1 MALTWLH
8 VSDFHLSNGAPYDQV
23 VILRALVESVRRFR
37 EEGHVPDLIF
47 ATGDIA
53 QNGKANEYDAATKFF
68 DDLLEAAAL
77 NRDRLFIIPGN
88 HDVDRKMGKWSH
100 RHLDNAEEAD
110 EYFDPESTFPQLRDK
125 FQAFSSWYNDYFKTI
140 RLFPTNT
147 TCSPVERV
155 TINGLRL
162 AVLPLNSALF
172 CIDDHDHAKLFIGCR
187 CLDAA
192 KTQLEEADLKV
203 ALIHHPLDW
212 LNPFEQSNIEA
223 VLEESVDLLLQG
235 HFHQVAVKGIVSANG
250 GYLKLAA
257 GASYQTRQ
265 WPNTAMY
272 VTFENSG
279 VTIFP
284 IRYVGTP
291 REVWTLDTSLYPSP
305 SYTGSFV
312 LPRRIGTGYDKDLL
326 SKLSAP
332 KAFIAYSWED
342 DNHKKWVADLA
353 TRLRHSGVET
363 ILDQWHAVPG
373 DQLPDFMEKEIRNND
388 YVLIICTPKY
398 RSKCDKRDGGAGYE
412 GDIMTAEVFTTK
424 NHRKF
429 IPVLA
434 KGSWDESAPSWLKGK
449 FYVDLSTPV
458 EDERD
463 YPRLLAA
470 LLNSHPQPPPVMQ
483 RMPEIPSRLL
493 STTLPI
499 VKVENRQQ
507 LFRNTNEQNAEYILI
522 RGGSYLYSATEKEEQ
537 VSDIYFA
544 KYPVTNQRYRD
555 FIQFLQSDGSSQ
567 GVSVSVS
574 SIREELKA
582 IAKRNLWWPQ
592 LGDYLYEGKND
603 LAALFRSS
611 FDGEAKFK
619 GNNQPVVGV
628 TWYASRAYCLW
639 LSMLEGS
646 TTRYRLPT
654 EIEWEWAAGGI
665 RETTPQKV
673 RDYPWPEEEG
683 DISVRLANY
692 NSTVGATTPI
702 GSYPDG
708 ATPEGLYDMA
718 GNVWEWTDSWY
729 NEETRSLRVLR
740 GGSWLNVAEYCRSA
754 YRGSYAPD
762 DRSDDVGFR
771 PVFVP

>member
-8 VSDFHLSNGAPYDQV
+8 VSDFHLSNGAPYDQE
-23 VILRALVESVRRFR
+23 VILRSLVESVRRFR

-77 NRDRLFIIPGN
+77 NRDRLFIVPGN
-88 HDVDRKMGKWSH
+88 HDVDRKKGKWSH
-100 RHLDNAEEAD
+100 LNLDNAEDAD
-110 EYFDPESTFPQLRDK
+110 EYFDPDSTFPQLRDK
-125 FQAFSSWYNDYFKTI
+125 FQAFSSWYNDYFKNI
-140 RLFPTNT
+140 RIFPTNT
-147 TCSPVERV
+147 TCSPVEIV
-155 TINGLRL
+155 PINGLRI
-162 AVLPLNSALF
+162 AVLPLNSSIF
-172 CIDDHDHAKLFIGCR
+172 CIDDRDHAKLFIGRR

-212 LNPFEQSNIEA
+212 LSPIERANIKA
-223 VLEESVDLLLQG
+223 ALGESVDLLLQG
-235 HFHQVAVKGIVSANG
+235 HYHETETEGIVSANG

-284 IRYVGTP
+284 IRYEDKPG
-291 REVWTLDTSLYPSP
+291 EKWTLDTSLYPSP

-499 VKVENRQQ
+499 VKVENREQ

-522 RGGSYLYSATEKEEQ
+522 RGGSYLYSATEREEQ

-567 GVSVSVS
+567 GVSVLVS

-628 TWYASRAYCLW
+628 TWYAARAYCLW

-665 RETTPQKV
+665 QETTPQKV

-692 NSTVGATTPI
+692 NSTVGATTPV

-729 NEETRSLRVLR
+729 DDSCSYRVIR
-740 GGSWLNVAEYCRSA
+740 GGSWNYPAEDCRSA
-754 YRGSYAPD
+754 YRYDLTPD
-762 DRSDDVGFR
+762 YRLNLVGFR

>member
-125 FQAFSSWYNDYFKTI
+125 FQAFSSWYNDYFKAI
-140 RLFPTNT
+140 RSFPTNT
-147 TCSPVERV
+147 TCSPVELV

-172 CIDDHDHAKLFIGCR
+172 CIDDHDHEKLFIGCR

-192 KTQLEEADLKV
+192 RKQFEAADLKV

-212 LNPFEQSNIEA
+212 LSPFEQSNIEA

-284 IRYVGTP
+284 IRYEDKPG
-291 REVWTLDTSLYPSP
+291 EKWTLDTSLYPSP

-312 LPRRIGTGYDKDLL
+312 LPRRLGTGYDKDLL

-483 RMPEIPSRLL
+483 RMPEIPFRLL

-522 RGGSYLYSATEKEEQ
+522 PGGSYLYSATEKEEQ

-628 TWYASRAYCLW
+628 TWYAARAYCLW

-646 TTRYRLPT
+646 TMRYRLPT

-665 RETTPQKV
+665 RQTTPQKV

-692 NSTVGATTPI
+692 NSTVGATTPV

-718 GNVWEWTDSWY
+718 GNVWEWTDSWW
-729 NEETRSLRVLR
+729 EEKKLSLRVLR
-740 GGSWLNVAEYCRSA
+740 GGCWRYDAEYCRSA
-754 YRGSYAPD
+754 YRGSCAPGY
-762 DRSDDVGFR
+762 RGSYVGFR